1 MVSNRKIIRF
11 VLFVLLGFFASCGND
26 YAPKPRGYFRI
37 KFPEKSYHT
46 YQGACP
52 FRFDYPAYAKIE
64 QDTTSNA
71 KPCWMDIAFPTFNA
85 RLHLSYYPVTS
96 RKLLNELVEDARTF
110 AFKHTVKA
118 TAIDEA
124 LIALPKEN
132 MHGILYTIEGNS
144 ASAAQF
150 FLTDSTSHYLRGA
163 LYFHEKPRLD
173 SIQPVVDFVR
183 EDIRVMINSMR
194 WK

>member
-1 MVSNRKIIRF
+1 VFFI
-11 VLFVLLGFFASCGND
+11 LLGLAASCGNE

-37 KFPEKSYHT
+37 KFPEKEYHT
-46 YQGACP
+46 YHAGCH
-52 FRFDYPAYAKIE
+52 FTFDYPTYAKIE
-64 QDTTSNA
+64 RDTSA
-71 KPCWMDIAFPTFNA
+71 QSRRCWMDVVFPSFNG

-96 RKLLNELVEDARTF
+96 KKILNELIEDARTF

-118 TAIDEA
+118 TSIDES
-124 LIALPKEN
+124 LIFFPQEN

-150 FLTDSTSHYLRGA
+150 FLTDSVSHYIRGA

-173 SIQPVVDFVR
+173 SIQPVLDFLR
-183 EDIRVMINSMR
+183 EDINVMIKSMR